1 MTRRQAFAELSLF
14 LVAALAGVIS
24 IGEAFRGTPA
34 WLLITAVAT
43 RVLVRQMGRVEDSWP
58 RRKHSRRQRASTS
71 GDRPSVVHPSEEPR

>member
-24 IGEAFRGTPA
+24 IGQAFRGTPA

-43 RVLVRQMGRVEDSWP
+43 RVLARQMGRVEDSWP
-58 RRKHSRRQRASTS
+58 RRKHSRPPRAGAPGGHS
-71 GDRPSVVHPSEEPR
+71 SVVRASEEPR